1 MWNSTLNNGKA
12 WECPDHATRKIQ
24 SIEVIVFLFLIIP
37 SLVLSFFVVQ
47 QGEGEVNFSFL
58 AIATIVRDLSL
69 LSLVLYFV
77 WRNREGMQSLGW
89 TLGQGWREIFFGIVL
104 FVPVFFSANLLDGA
118 LHQFGLSSTNTVP
131 ALEHVKGMGNIILA
145 LIMVSVVAV
154 AEETIFRGYLLLR
167 FERGM
172 QMAPFLAALVSSVVF
187 SLGHGYEGTSGVI
200 TVGYIGLCFA
210 LVYQWR
216 GSLVAPM
223 IMHFLQDF
231 IGIVLGPLLGI
242 K

>member
-1 MWNSTLNNGKA
+1 MRNSSLNNNKP
-12 WECPDHATRKIQ
+12 WETPDQAVSKVEL
-24 SIEVIVFLFLIIP
+24 IEVVIFLFLILP
-37 SLVLSFFVVQ
+37 SMVMSFFVVR
-47 QGEGEVNFSFL
+47 GGSVNFPFV
-58 AIATIVRDLSL
+58 AIATMVRDLSL
-69 LSLVLYFV
+69 LSLIFYFV
-77 WRNREGMQSLGW
+77 WRNREGFHSLGW
-89 TLGQGWREIFFGIVL
+89 TLAQGWREVLFGIVL
-104 FVPVFFSANLLDGA
+104 FLPVFYTAGLLDDALRQAGFSSPAAPLPVLEDIHGA
-118 LHQFGLSSTNTVP
+118 GQ
-131 ALEHVKGMGNIILA
+131 IILA
-145 LIMVSVVAV
+145 FLLVCVVAV

-167 FERGM
+167 FQKGL
-172 QMAPFLAALVSSVVF
+172 QIAPFSAALLSAVIF

-231 IGIVLGPLLGI
+231 FGIVLGPLLGL

>member
-1 MWNSTLNNGKA
+1 MWDSTLSNHKP
-12 WECPDHATRKIQ
+12 WECPGHATRKIQ
-24 SIEVIVFLFLIIP
+24 FIEVLVFLFLIIP

-47 QGEGEVNFSFL
+47 EGSVNFPFL

-77 WRNREGMQSLGW
+77 WRNQEGLQSLGW
-89 TLGQGWREIFFGIVL
+89 TFGHGWREVFFGIVL
-104 FVPVFFSANLLDGA
+104 FAPVFFTANLLDGA
-118 LHQFGLSSTNTVP
+118 LQQLGLSAPANTVP
-131 ALEHVKGMGNIILA
+131 ALENVKGMGEIILA
-145 LIMVSVVAV
+145 VILVCVVAV

-167 FERGM
+167 FEKGLR
-172 QMAPFLAALVSSVVF
+172 MAPFAAALLSSVIF

-231 IGIVLGPLLGI
+231 VGIVLSPLLGM